1 MIPDYITLYGQRY
14 ARNQRLLTLTVFDRQ
29 SGNGTYKITRAG
41 IFLSDMANQE
51 RVFIRRDGFGP
62 VSVSMV
68 QHKGKNR
75 RFFMHSTATK
85 DEQWLALPSCYMAQ
99 CDGARETA
107 KAIFGY
113 APLTA

>member
-1 MIPDYITLYGQRY
+1 
-14 ARNQRLLTLTVFDRQ
+14 VFDRQ
-29 SGNGTYKITRAG
+29 SGNGTYKVTQAG

-51 RVFIRRDGFGP
+51 RVFIRRDGLGP

-85 DEQWLALPSCYMAQ
+85 DEQWLSLPPCYMAQ